1 MTARRLVPAA
11 LVAVLA
17 LGGAACSSS
26 GSDSSAGST
35 TKESTGATTST
46 TTADTAESSAGST
59 SSDGENPGVETL
71 VDGPA
76 DAAHTVTLTA
86 SGSWDPATLEVAPG
100 QVFTFVSAGSGSH
113 AVTFNGS
120 DTYTISGGLTE
131 SFTLATPGTYTVTEY
146 LSGETMT
153 VVVKG

>member
-1 MTARRLVPAA
+1 MTARRLVPVA

-35 TKESTGATTST
+35 KESTGASTTST
-46 TTADTAESSAGST
+46 TESSGASSSGSST
-59 SSDGENPGVETL
+59 ASGENPGLETL

-76 DAAHTVTLTA
+76 DAAHTITLTA
-86 SGSWDPATLEVAPG
+86 SGSWDPATLTVAPG

-131 SFTLATPGTYTVTEY
+131 SFTLATSGTYTVSEY

-153 VVVKG
+153 IVVSG

>member
-26 GSDSSAGST
+26 GSDSSAGSS
-35 TKESTGATTST
+35 TKESTGATTSS
-46 TTADTAESSAGST
+46 TTADTAEATADAS

-86 SGSWDPATLEVAPG
+86 SGWDPATLEVAPG
-100 QVFTFVSAGSGSH
+100 QVFTFVSAVSGAK

-120 DTYTISGGLTE
+120 DTYTITGGLTE
-131 SFTLATPGTYTVTEY
+131 SFTLEAPGTYTVSEF
-146 LSGETMT
+146 LSGDTMT
-153 VVVKG
+153 IVVKG

>member
-26 GSDSSAGST
+26 GSDSSAGSS
-35 TKESTGATTST
+35 TKESTT
-46 TTADTAESSAGST
+46 TTASSTAESAESSSGSS

-86 SGSWDPATLEVAPG
+86 SGTWDPATLTVAPG

-153 VVVKG
+153 VVVSG

>member
-17 LGGAACSSS
+17 LGGVACSSS
-26 GSDSSAGST
+26 GSGSSAAS
-35 TKESTGATTST
+35 ST
-46 TTADTAESSAGST
+46 TTEAAEASTPVSEASSAETGADE
-59 SSDGENPGVETL
+59 SDGTNPGVEAL

-76 DAAHTVTLTA
+76 DATHTVTF
-86 SGSWDPATLEVAPG
+86 SDGSWEPGTLQVAPG
-100 QVFTFVSAGSGSH
+100 QVFTFVSAPGGGTK

-131 SFTLATPGTYTVTEY
+131 SFTLATPGTYTVSEY

-153 VVVKG
+153 VVVTG

>member
-1 MTARRLVPAA
+1 MTSRRLAPAA

-26 GSDSSAGST
+26 GSGSSEGST
-35 TKESTGATTST
+35 TESTEAATSVTEEA
-46 TTADTAESSAGST
+46 TAATVE
-59 SSDGENPGVETL
+59 SDGTNPGVETL

-76 DAAHTVTLTA
+76 DAAHTVTFTA
-86 SGSWDPATLEVAPG
+86 SGAWDPGSLEVAPG
-100 QVFTFVSAGSGSH
+100 QVFTFVSAPGGGTK

-131 SFTLATPGTYTVTEY
+131 SFTLSTPGTYTVSEY

-153 VVVKG
+153 IVVKG